1 MSMDQ
6 KELMNKLKEAI
17 VDNTVVIGT
26 KETIKYLKLKE
37 LKLIIIANNVQDDVR
52 NDIEKYSNISE
63 TKIEEFDGT
72 AKELGIMCGKP
83 FPIAVLSLK

>member
-1 MSMDQ
+1 MDQ

-17 VDNTVVIGT
+17 ADNSVVMGS
-26 KETIKYLKLKE
+26 KEAKKYLKLKDV
-37 LKLIIIANNVQDDVR
+37 KLIIIANNCPNDVKQ
-52 NDIEKYSNISE
+52 DIEKYSDISE

-83 FPIAVLSLK
+83 FPIAVLSIK

>member
-1 MSMDQ
+1 MAEQ

-17 VDNTVVIGT
+17 ADNTVVIGS
-26 KETIKYLKLKE
+26 KEAKKHLKLKDV
-37 LKLIIIANNVQDDVR
+37 KLIIIATNCPDDVR
-52 NDIEKYSNISE
+52 KDIEKYSDISE

-83 FPIAVLSLK
+83 FPIAVLSIK